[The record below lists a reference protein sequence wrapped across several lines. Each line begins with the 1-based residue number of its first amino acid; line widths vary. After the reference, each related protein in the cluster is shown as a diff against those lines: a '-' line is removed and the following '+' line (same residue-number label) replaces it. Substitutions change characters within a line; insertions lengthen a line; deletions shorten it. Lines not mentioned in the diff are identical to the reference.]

1 MDTLSSRGMPA
12 RTAFIVLLGAAFVA
26 SAPAQAATIQTNA
39 TYTDPVTGS
48 TQSDPQGPTTS
59 GALTSTMT
67 APGTEPVGFVS
78 SGPAF
83 AKAAANADGHGA
95 VEANGYFV
103 DGNSGA
109 HVLTATA
116 SFTRQLT
123 NSTANPLAFNYSYL
137 MNGPSLMLSDYAGIT
152 DTSSSTIQVSY
163 GFAIE
168 VDLGDGT
175 GPTMVMDS
183 TGELVGGHLG
193 YHLTT
198 GGTDPLTG
206 TYFEDPA
213 APYHNLGYTFGDLS
227 GNFSDQVQAGNTATV
242 TTTLIASVSAPGWET
257 GGRAWIG
264 DPNDLTTTPGVGGT
278 ISAVPEPSTYLLF
291 GAGLA
296 GLGLMRRRRTTA

>member
-39 TYTDPVTGS
+39 SYSDPVAGS
-48 TQSDPQGPTTS
+48 TQSDPLGPTTS
-59 GALTSTMT
+59 GALTSTVT
-67 APGTEPVGFVS
+67 LPGVYPVGF
-78 SGPAF
+78 GPGTAF
-83 AKAAANADGHGA
+83 AKSAANADGHGA

-103 DGNSGA
+103 DGNAGA

-137 MNGPSLMLSDYAGIT
+137 MNGPSLLISDYGGIS
-152 DTSSSTIQVSY
+152 DTSSSTVHVSY

-175 GPTMVMDS
+175 GPTMVLNS
-183 TGELVGGHLG
+183 TGELVGGVGGH
-193 YHLTT
+193 HLTT

-206 TYFEDPA
+206 TFFIDPA
-213 APYHNLGYTFGDLS
+213 SPYHNFGYTFGDLS

-242 TTTLIASVSAPGWET
+242 TTTLIASVSAPGFEV

-278 ISAVPEPSTYLLF
+278 ISAVPEPATYLLF